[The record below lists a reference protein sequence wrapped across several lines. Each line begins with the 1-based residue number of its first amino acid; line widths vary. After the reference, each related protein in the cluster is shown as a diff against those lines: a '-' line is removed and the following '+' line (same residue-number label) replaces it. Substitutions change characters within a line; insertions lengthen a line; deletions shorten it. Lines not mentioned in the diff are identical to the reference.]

1 MRDGAVPPARPHDAR
16 TELAIMAD
24 SIIDVSSED
33 PRARP
38 LVDALTDEYA
48 TRYHA
53 YRDDSRASAEQELA
67 RYPAALFAPPDGAF
81 ILLIRDGETIGGGA
95 FKRYDARTA
104 ELKRIW
110 TRADLRRQGLAKRIV
125 EALEQRAARQGYDRI
140 YLTTGF
146 RQPEAWALYLGTGYA
161 ALYDAHIAP
170 EILVHLP
177 FGKDLARP
185 GRVSTL
191 ADLRAPEPAVT
202 TSR

>member
-1 MRDGAVPPARPHDAR
+1 
-16 TELAIMAD
+16 MAD

-48 TRYHA
+48 TRYHD
-53 YRDDSRASAEQELA
+53 YRDNSRARAEQELA

-95 FKRYDARTA
+95 LKRYDARTA

-110 TRADLRRQGLAKRIV
+110 TREDLRRQGLAKRIV
-125 EALEQRAARQGYDRI
+125 AALEQRAARLGYDRL

-146 RQPEAWALYLGTGYA
+146 RQPEAWALYLDSGYA
-161 ALYDAHIAP
+161 ALYDPDTAP
-170 EILVHLP
+170 EIHEHLP
-177 FGKDLARP
+177 FGKDLAQP
-185 GRVSTL
+185 GRTSTL
-191 ADLRAPEPAVT
+191 ADLWAPEPAAAP
-202 TSR
+202 R